1 MDSIPLHPYDPNHR
15 LARKYLG
22 QALAPREVRG
32 WHRMIQDTNLEFL
45 RQLHASPATFIGQ
58 IRKYAAHFLRHL
70 AFDVGS
76 ERMSHRLVASTV
88 LQMSHA
94 HKVTE
99 DDDWLL
105 QLAELADHEFSVAS
119 TPGAFLVDMLPQ
131 RMSISLSLSSCGS
144 NDSFSVRHIPEWLPG
159 AGFQRKAREWRKTT
173 IDLRDE
179 PYKYISQQLVRST
192 DGFLCRSPSEF

>member
-1 MDSIPLHPYDPNHR
+1 
-15 LARKYLG
+15 
-22 QALAPREVRG
+22 
-32 WHRMIQDTNLEFL
+32 MIQDTNLEFL

-58 IRKYAAHFLRHL
+58 IRKYAAHFLRRLPAH
-70 AFDVGS
+70 VTW
-76 ERMSHRLVASTV
+76 ERLLHRLVASTV

-131 RMSISLSLSSCGS
+131 RTSISLILYSCGPK
-144 NDSFSVRHIPEWLPG
+144 DSFPVRHIPEWLPG

-179 PYKYISQQLVRST
+179 PYKYISQQLVRPT
-192 DGFLCRSPSEF
+192 KPFLFRFPQWI

>member
-1 MDSIPLHPYDPNHR
+1 MDSIPLHPYDTNHR

-22 QALAPREVRG
+22 QALAPRELRS

-58 IRKYAAHFLRHL
+58 IRKYATHYIRRLT
-70 AFDVGS
+70 FDASS
-76 ERMSHRLVASTV
+76 EQLLYRLVASTV

-131 RMSISLSLSSCGS
+131 RMSISLLPSSCGYRQV
-144 NDSFSVRHIPEWLPG
+144 FSEVYTRVAPRCGIPAQSEGVEKDDDRP
-159 AGFQRKAREWRKTT
+159 QR
-173 IDLRDE
+173 
-179 PYKYISQQLVRST
+179 
-192 DGFLCRSPSEF
+192 